1 MNRYYLLVV
10 LLAFTNTLSN
20 LLIKTG
26 AGKIGSLPSSI
37 IGAISFVGKLATNW
51 FLVGGLAL
59 YGMGFV
65 LWTLILS
72 KVQLSTAA
80 PIMSLG
86 YVFIMIFSYFMF
98 NESITGAKVA
108 GVISILLGVVLITR

>member
-1 MNRYYLLVV
+1 MNPYYILVV

-26 AGKIGSLPSSI
+26 AGKIEKFPNNI
-37 IGAISFVGKLATNW
+37 VEIISFMGKLATNW
-51 FLVGGLAL
+51 FLLGGLAL
-59 YGMGFV
+59 FGLGFV
-65 LWTLILS
+65 MWVLVLN

-86 YVFIMIFSYFMF
+86 YVFIMIFSYFLF
-98 NESITGAKVA
+98 KEPITGIKVT
-108 GVISILLGVVLITR
+108 GLVSILLGVMLITR